1 MKNARLLCS
10 LVVVGVAAAACSA
23 AAPTGPLPDSPRIST
38 FMGSGS
44 DTLPKPPADTT
55 KQGG

>member
-1 MKNARLLCS
+1 MKNARLLCT
-10 LVVVGVAAAACSA
+10 LVLVGVAAACSA
-23 AAPTGPLPDSPRIST
+23 AAPTGPLPNPSWSSV
-38 FMGSGS
+38 FVGSGS

>member
-10 LVVVGVAAAACSA
+10 LVLVGVAACSA
-23 AAPTGPLPDSPRIST
+23 AAPTGPLPQPPLGSG

-55 KQGG
+55 KLGG

>member
-10 LVVVGVAAAACSA
+10 LVLVGVAAACSA
-23 AAPTGPLPDSPRIST
+23 AAPTGPLPDTPRNSG
-38 FMGSGS
+38 FYGSGS
-44 DTLPKPPADTT
+44 DSLPKTLPDTT

>member
-1 MKNARLLCS
+1 MKSARLLCS
-10 LVVVGVAAAACSA
+10 LVLVGVAAACSA
-23 AAPTGPLPDSPRIST
+23 AAPTGPLPDSPRSST

>member
-10 LVVVGVAAAACSA
+10 LVLVGVAAACSA
-23 AAPTGPLPDSPRIST
+23 AAPTGPLPDSPRSST

-44 DTLPKPPADTT
+44 DTLPKPPVDTT